1 MCFNVLTRL
10 GKLCCWMLIKN
21 RFGLKDEIFFY
32 FIFNFYWILKNGDRI
47 FEDFVLWNES
57 YVRMKIIVLLFK
69 FSVDLLLLM
78 FVWDE
83 IGSVKKKNLFYMY
96 SVIYLDY

>member
-1 MCFNVLTRL
+1 MKFFFILY
-10 GKLCCWMLIKN
+10 LI
-21 RFGLKDEIFFY
+21 
-32 FIFNFYWILKNGDRI
+32 FIGFWKMVIGYSKIL
-47 FEDFVLWNES
+47 FCENES

>member
-1 MCFNVLTRL
+1 MVI
-10 GKLCCWMLIKN
+10 GY
-21 RFGLKDEIFFY
+21 LK
-32 FIFNFYWILKNGDRI
+32 IL
-47 FEDFVLWNES
+47 FCENES
-57 YVRMKIIVLLFK
+57 NVRMKIIVLLFK

>member
-1 MCFNVLTRL
+1 MVI
-10 GKLCCWMLIKN
+10 GYSK
-21 RFGLKDEIFFY
+21 
-32 FIFNFYWILKNGDRI
+32 IL
-47 FEDFVLWNES
+47 FCENES

-96 SVIYLDY
+96 SVIYFDRYIFLREVIL

>member
-1 MCFNVLTRL
+1 MVI
-10 GKLCCWMLIKN
+10 GYSK
-21 RFGLKDEIFFY
+21 
-32 FIFNFYWILKNGDRI
+32 ILFCENG
-47 FEDFVLWNES
+47 S

-78 FVWDE
+78 FGWDE